1 MFLIFSKLV
10 TVGSMQH
17 SQKVLHECYWNCQF
31 QVTYYVNLLTICC
44 NFLSLKFSGYLTGQ
58 HMNKYSNVIIIFS
71 IIMNLNRLDGKP
83 HLTAMIWIYFAKFI
97 NILTCVFDDHA
108 PIKKLLKKEKPLTFH
123 WQTVNWFL
131 LATFNAHQGYLLYE
145 IL

>member
-17 SQKVLHECYWNCQF
+17 SQKVFSWMLLKLS
-31 QVTYYVNLLTICC
+31 VSGNLLCQLVDHLLQ
-44 NFLSLKFSGYLTGQ
+44 FLVLKVFRVSYRPTHEQIFKRNYKFFNNNESKETG
-58 HMNKYSNVIIIFS
+58 K
-71 IIMNLNRLDGKP
+71 KP
-83 HLTAMIWIYFAKFI
+83 HLTAMIWICFAKFI

-108 PIKKLLKKEKPLTFH
+108 PIKKLLKTEKPLTFH

-131 LATFNAHQGYLLYE
+131 LATFNAH
-145 IL
+145 